1 MKNKFDVSFWEN
13 KYANNATG
21 WDIGYIST
29 PLKTYFNQIE
39 DKDISILIPGAGHSY
54 EAEYLYES
62 GFKNVSLLDFASQPL
77 ENFSA
82 RVPNFPKDQL
92 IKDDFFNHVG
102 TYDLIVEQT
111 FFCALDPSLR
121 NAYVKKA
128 YELLSENGKLTGVFF
143 DFPLT
148 KQGPPFGGS
157 ANEYTTRF
165 TKSFTIKVLET
176 AHNSINERATK
187 ELFAIFEKR

>member
-13 KYANNATG
+13 KYTNNATG

-121 NAYVKKA
+121 NAYVKKV